1 MRLARMCMPRRGWSA
16 SRFFAMPRRT
26 KTGVRKCAVMPR
38 RIPPLNALRAF
49 ETAARH
55 RSLSKAASELAV
67 SQAAVSRHVKFLE
80 EYLGVRLF
88 DRRPSSLQLTA
99 IGKAYSQ
106 RLTRAFNEIAAA
118 TEHTVGASGKQ
129 RLSLRAYSTFMLR
142 WLLPR
147 LPDFQLKHPRIEL
160 NITTAVEAPDF
171 TRDGVDVAIRY
182 GKGAWPGLHA
192 QKLFSDALRPFCT
205 PDYIGRMGGITL
217 DSLPGCTLLHH
228 TRRADDWPDWLD
240 LAGTPGMEPDT
251 GMFFDD
257 LLLVHEAALR
267 GLGIGITQEKYITPE
282 LANGT
287 LVCPFETVLRRDV
300 GYYAV
305 CRAGAKDQ
313 SGIADFLGW
322 LASAAEQ

>member
-1 MRLARMCMPRRGWSA
+1 MRKSI
-16 SRFFAMPRRT
+16 
-26 KTGVRKCAVMPR
+26 VMPR

-99 IGKAYSQ
+99 TGKAYSQ
-106 RLTRAFNEIAAA
+106 RLTRAFNEIASATDQTVDAA
-118 TEHTVGASGKQ
+118 GKQ

-160 NITTAVEAPDF
+160 NITTAIEAPDF
-171 TRDGVDVAIRY
+171 SRDGIDVAIRY
-182 GKGAWPGLHA
+182 GKGAWPGLYA

-205 PDYIGRMGGITL
+205 PGYVQRMGGITL
-217 DSLPGCTLLHH
+217 DKLRDCTLLHH
-228 TRRADDWPDWLD
+228 SRRTEDWRDWLD
-240 LAGTPGMEPDT
+240 AARSPPLELDT

-267 GLGIGITQEKYITPE
+267 GLGIGITQEKYIEAE

-287 LVCPFETVLRRDV
+287 LVCPFDTVLCREV

-313 SGIADFLGW
+313 PGIEEFLGW
-322 LASAAEQ
+322 LAGVSGQAPPP

>member
-1 MRLARMCMPRRGWSA
+1 MAFDSTA
-16 SRFFAMPRRT
+16 KEKA
-26 KTGVRKCAVMPR
+26 VRKCRVMPR

-55 RSLSKAASELAV
+55 RSLSKAAAELAV

-99 IGKAYSQ
+99 TGKAYSQ
-106 RLTRAFNEIAAA
+106 RLTRAFSEIAAA
-118 TEHTVGASGKQ
+118 TEQTVGVSGKQ

-147 LPDFQLKHPRIEL
+147 LPDFQLKHPRVEL

-171 TRDGVDVAIRY
+171 SRDGVDVAIRY
-182 GKGAWPGLHA
+182 GKGVWPGLYA
-192 QKLFSDALRPFCT
+192 QKLFSDSLRPFCT
-205 PDYIGRMGGITL
+205 PDYVRRMDGITL
-217 DSLPGCTLLHH
+217 DKLPDCTLLHH
-228 TRRADDWPDWLD
+228 SRRTGDWPEWLD
-240 LAGTPGMEPDT
+240 LAGMHGMELDT

-267 GLGIGITQEKYITPE
+267 GLGIGITQEKYIEPE

-287 LVCPFETVLRRDV
+287 LVCPFDAVLRRDV

-313 SGIADFLGW
+313 SGIAEFLDW
-322 LASAAEQ
+322 LAGVAGR

>member
-1 MRLARMCMPRRGWSA
+1 
-16 SRFFAMPRRT
+16 
-26 KTGVRKCAVMPR
+26 MPR

-88 DRRPSSLQLTA
+88 NRRPSSLQLTA
-99 IGKAYSQ
+99 AGKAYSQ
-106 RLTRAFNEIAAA
+106 RLTRAFNEIASA
-118 TEHTVGASGKQ
+118 TEQTVGVSGKQ

-160 NITTAVEAPDF
+160 NITTAVETPDF
-171 TRDGVDVAIRY
+171 SREGVDVAIRY
-182 GKGAWPGLHA
+182 GKGAWPGLYA

-205 PDYIGRMGGITL
+205 PAYAQLMGGITL
-217 DSLPGCTLLHH
+217 GNLRDCTLLHH
-228 TRRADDWPDWLD
+228 SRRGGDWPDWLEV
-240 LAGTPGMEPDT
+240 AGASGMELDT

-257 LLLVHEAALR
+257 LLLVHEAAMR
-267 GLGIGITQEKYITPE
+267 GLGIGITQEKYIEPE

-287 LVCPFETVLRRDV
+287 LICPFEQVLRRDV

-305 CRAGAKDQ
+305 CRAGAQ
-313 SGIADFLGW
+313 GLPGIAEFLHW
-322 LASAAEQ
+322 LAGLAERAVSP